1 MSTTQSIELLDAES
15 PLATVEARAA
25 VALKSSETETH
36 LRELASKNKAIV
48 AIIDKPGREQA
59 HGAAMELKRTRTA
72 IQATSKAARDDATKF
87 SKAVIAEENRLIAII
102 EPEETRLLA
111 LRDGWDTE
119 QARIK
124 AEREAAERVRIMD
137 INERIAHIRGYVS
150 LALECRTSERVAGLI
165 AKLQELVIG
174 EGDYQEFLPE
184 ALTVRDAA
192 VTRMNEIHASRL
204 ADEAERARVKAEQEA
219 AAEALRLERE
229 AFAAAQAEAK
239 RVADEAEAKVRAA
252 AEEMAAQRAKFEAE
266 QEAARQALVAE
277 AKRIADERA
286 ALEAAKAPVSETNQ
300 TPAHTECA
308 PVAIETVAPAI
319 SLATVLQAVGVADL
333 LDSEP
338 MELTGQPLSIAIHP
352 TSPPVEALI
361 QAVADTFSVSLET
374 AADWLTSAA
383 DDIANFQ

>member
-1 MSTTQSIELLDAES
+1 MTQSIELLDAE
-15 PLATVEARAA
+15 PATLPVETRAA
-25 VALKSSETETH
+25 VALKSSETEAQ

-124 AEREAAERVRIMD
+124 AEKEAAERARVMA
-137 INERIAHIRGYVS
+137 INEKIDHLRGFPS
-150 LALECRTSERVAGLI
+150 LALECRTAERVAGLI
-165 AKLQELVIG
+165 DKLKAIEPT
-174 EGDYQEFLPE
+174 EADYQEFLPE
-184 ALTVRDAA
+184 ALTVREVALS
-192 VTRMNEIHASRL
+192 RMAETHASRL

-219 AAEALRLERE
+219 AADALRIERE
-229 AFAAAQAEAK
+229 AMAKEQA
-239 RVADEAEAKVRAA
+239 EAEAKVRAA
-252 AEEMAAQRAKFEAE
+252 AEEMAAQRAAFEAE
-266 QEAARQALVAE
+266 QEAARQALVEE
-277 AKRIADERA
+277 ARRIADERA
-286 ALEAAKAPVSETNQ
+286 ALEAAKVVPMEAAPE
-300 TPAHTECA
+300 
-308 PVAIETVAPAI
+308 APAAPEVQPVQEI
-319 SLATVLQAVGVADL
+319 AVGIAEL

-352 TSPPVEALI
+352 ASPPVEALI

>member
-1 MSTTQSIELLDAES
+1 MTPSIELL
-15 PLATVEARAA
+15 ATLPVEARAA
-25 VALKSSETETH
+25 VALKSSETETQ

-124 AEREAAERVRIMD
+124 AEREAAERARVMA
-137 INERIAHIRGYVS
+137 INEKIANLRGYPS

-165 AKLQELVIG
+165 EKLKAIEPT
-174 EGDYQEFLPE
+174 EDDYQEFLQE
-184 ALTVRDAA
+184 ALTVKEVALS
-192 VTRMNEIHASRL
+192 RMAETHASRL
-204 ADEAERARVKAEQEA
+204 AEETERARVKAEQEA
-219 AAEALRLERE
+219 AAEALRIERE

-252 AEEMAAQRAKFEAE
+252 AEEMAAQRAAFEAE
-266 QEAARQALVAE
+266 QEAARLALVEE
-277 AKRIADERA
+277 ARRIADERA
-286 ALEAAKAPVSETNQ
+286 ALEAAKAPAIPEPNQ
-300 TPAHTECA
+300 PLPFIDCA
-308 PVAIETVAPAI
+308 VTAIETVARSE
-319 SLATVLQAVGVADL
+319 SLADL